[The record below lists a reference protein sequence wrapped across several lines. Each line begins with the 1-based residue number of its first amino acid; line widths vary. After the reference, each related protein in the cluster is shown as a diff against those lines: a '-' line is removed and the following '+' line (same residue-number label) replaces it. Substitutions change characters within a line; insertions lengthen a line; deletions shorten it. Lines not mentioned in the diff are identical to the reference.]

1 MRKIRRRFLGLCLL
15 PILLTCL
22 DNGLTLWRQPREYW
36 AGDYTKAQEGNSWH
50 YRLMAYHPL
59 ALVAE
64 EAGSMLVFVGMILLM
79 PQTLALTISIAATL
93 GYLVGASTWLL
104 YGGLRYGHEMFC
116 GLCLLTAVA
125 LAIGIR
131 WGWRAEPREDA
142 PVGTS
147 LPLAFRWALIVLLSG
162 VAVYINLWPHK

>member
-1 MRKIRRRFLGLCLL
+1 MLKIRRRFLGLCLL

-64 EAGSMLVFVGMILLM
+64 EAGSMLVFLGMILLL

-93 GYLVGASTWLL
+93 GYMVDASTWLL
-104 YGGLRYGHEMFC
+104 YGGASLRSRDVLWLVFADSRRAGPRNSLGPASRAPRGCAYLHEP
-116 GLCLLTAVA
+116 AV
-125 LAIGIR
+125 R
-131 WGWRAEPREDA
+131 
-142 PVGTS
+142 TS
-147 LPLAFRWALIVLLSG
+147 LGVDCAAFWRRGLHQSLAT
-162 VAVYINLWPHK
+162 